1 MRRLLLCG
9 LGLVGALYLLP
20 AVWQDSGAA
29 DPVPLPLPNTASVS
43 APPPA
48 DALSADTVTV
58 AIDGKP
64 TALPLESYV
73 EGVVA
78 AEIPDNFPPAALRAQ
93 AVAARTYAVYKL
105 SRGRPDAHPD
115 ADLCAEF
122 RHCAAYRDPVQ
133 AASTDSGT
141 AGVQQA
147 VRDTAGEILTYE
159 GAPIAA
165 VFHAVSAPRTEA
177 AVDVWGEDIPY
188 LQSEVSPGGSAYS
201 GYEDA
206 VTLSLDEFRGIV
218 QSAWPAAD
226 LGGAPDGWFRDSDR
240 SAAGGVRT
248 VQLGGVTVKGTD
260 VREQFGLRSTN
271 FTVTAAADSIT
282 FHTIGYG
289 HGVGLSQYGAK
300 YLAEQ
305 GEDYTEILARYYRGT
320 TLTTLGS

>member
-20 AVWQDSGAA
+20 VVWQDGAA
-29 DPVPLPLPNTASVS
+29 ADAVPLPIPDAASAS
-43 APPPA
+43 AAAA
-48 DALSADTVTV
+48 DVLSADTVTV
-58 AIDGKP
+58 SIGGTP
-64 TALPLESYV
+64 TALPLERYV

-78 AEIPDNFPPAALRAQ
+78 AEIPDSFPPAALRAQ

-115 ADLCAEF
+115 ADLCDDF

-133 AASTDSGT
+133 AASADGGISH
-141 AGVQQA
+141 VRQA

-165 VFHAVSAPRTEA
+165 VFHCVSAPRTEA
-177 AVDVWGEDIPY
+177 AADVWGEDIPY
-188 LQSEVSPGGSAYS
+188 LQSEPSPGGSAYS
-201 GYEDA
+201 GYESA
-206 VTLSLDEFRGIV
+206 VTLSLDEFRGIA
-218 QSAWPAAD
+218 QRAWPAAD
-226 LGGAPDGWFRDSDR
+226 LSGSPEGWFRSSDR
-240 SAAGGVRT
+240 STAGGVRT

-271 FTVTAAADSIT
+271 FTVTTAADRIT

-320 TLTTLGS
+320 ALTTLSA